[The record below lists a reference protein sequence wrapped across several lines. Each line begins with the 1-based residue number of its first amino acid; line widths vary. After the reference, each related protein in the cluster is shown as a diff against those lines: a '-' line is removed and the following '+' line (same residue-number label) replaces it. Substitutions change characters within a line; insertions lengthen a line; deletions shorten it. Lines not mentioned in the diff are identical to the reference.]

1 MRTLPKRLAGRF
13 TLRGTIQ
20 AAWRRTRSKPLAR
33 AALAAALAEAALAGV
48 GAPVPVLSSAVLVGA
63 PGMALVPLLP
73 DRALRAPLA
82 ALAAAPALGMAAS
95 TVVLISFA
103 SAGAPL
109 DAWVVRAAVV
119 AIVLVGLLA
128 LPATEPRLTA
138 DRGSAPAAAGL
149 AGALALGVVLH
160 ARVIGVTPVP
170 GNDWAKYVLY
180 ADEIRRH
187 GSLLID
193 NPYWMLGVPFR
204 EDPGVPALYGA
215 FLAMSEQATPV
226 VMHGIGVFA
235 GLQILSAYAFA
246 DALWG
251 RLAGVLAAALWAVL
265 PLNHTLLGWH
275 GLANAAAFVLFP
287 LLLLY
292 LAALVADGPSRSA
305 SAGMGLTLLALA
317 ATHRLSFL
325 VAACVVAATIAAA
338 LALRARRPAELAA
351 GLGGA
356 AVAAL
361 LLSPGVLYD
370 LVKRSSTFGGTQ
382 GYAAYLPTKVDLYP
396 VLRDLTIPF
405 AVVALL
411 ALIAAAR
418 RVRRDATIITC
429 LCTLA
434 VVAALAYAWVVH
446 LPLDYARMAYFLPL
460 ALVPLVAHLLVRLP
474 GPRVVVAAGVP
485 LVAAMAV
492 LAWGQDHDTQRAYR
506 FASPASLKGLDAVS
520 ATLRPDEVVA
530 TDRCWSFLATWLLHT
545 RTLAALDSVD
555 IQPKAE
561 VPVARKARAVM
572 RGTPGGLALRRRLRI
587 RYLVTD
593 PTCRDADGHHLR
605 PPPAASPLFVS
616 RRLVVFRTR

>member
-1 MRTLPKRLAGRF
+1 MRTHPKRLAGRF

-20 AAWRRTRSKPLAR
+20 ATSRRIRSRPLALL
-33 AALAAALAEAALAGV
+33 ALAVTLVEAVLGAV
-48 GAPVPVLSSAVLVGA
+48 GAPLPALSSAVLVGA
-63 PGMALVPLLP
+63 PGLALVPLLP

-82 ALAAAPALGMAAS
+82 ALAAVPALGMAAS
-95 TVVLISFA
+95 TVVLISLA

-109 DAWVVRAAVV
+109 HEWVVRGAVV
-119 AIVLVGLLA
+119 GIVLTGLLA
-128 LPATEPRLTA
+128 LPGPELRLAA
-138 DRGSAPAAAGL
+138 DRRSSMAAAGL
-149 AGALALGVVLH
+149 AGAIALGAVLH
-160 ARVIGVTPVP
+160 SRVIGVTPVP
-170 GNDWAKYVLY
+170 GNDWAKYLLY

-204 EDPGVPALYGA
+204 EDPGVPALYA
-215 FLAMSEQATPV
+215 SFLAMTGQATPV

-246 DALWG
+246 GALWG

-292 LAALVADGPSRSA
+292 VAALVADGPAHRA
-305 SAGMGLTLLALA
+305 SAGMGLCLLALA

-325 VAACVVAATIAAA
+325 VGGCVVAATIVAT
-338 LALRARRPAELAA
+338 LAGRVRRPRELAA
-351 GLGGA
+351 GLGWAG
-356 AVAAL
+356 VAAL

-370 LVKRSSTFGGTQ
+370 LLERNSTFGGTQ
-382 GYAAYLPTKVDLYP
+382 GYTAYLATKVDLYP

-405 AVVALL
+405 AVVAVV
-411 ALIAAAR
+411 AIAAA
-418 RVRRDATIITC
+418 VRRPARDAGLVTC
-429 LCTLA
+429 LCALA

-446 LPLDYARMAYFLPL
+446 LPLDYGRMAYFLPL
-460 ALVPLVAHLLVRLP
+460 ALVPLVARFLAELPRPGVVAGGGALLVA
-474 GPRVVVAAGVP
+474 V
-485 LVAAMAV
+485 MAI

-506 FASPASLKGLDAVS
+506 FANPASLKGLDAVS
-520 ATLRPDEVVA
+520 ATLRPGEVVA
-530 TDRCWSFLATWLLHT
+530 TDRCWSFLTTWLLHT
-545 RTLAALDSVD
+545 PTLPALDSVD

-561 VPVARKARAVM
+561 LPVAREARAVM
-572 RGTPGGLALRRRLRI
+572 QGTPAGLALRRRLRI

-593 PTCRDADGHHLR
+593 PTCRDAEGHHLR

-616 RRLVVFRTR
+616 GRLVVFRTR